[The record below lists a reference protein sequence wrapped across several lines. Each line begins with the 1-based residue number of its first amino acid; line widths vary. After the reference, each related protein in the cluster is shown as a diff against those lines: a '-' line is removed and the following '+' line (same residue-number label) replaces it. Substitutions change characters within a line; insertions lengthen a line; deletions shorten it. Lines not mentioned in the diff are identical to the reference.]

1 MTFRRMPLSRV
12 ALVATFALL
21 SPAAF
26 VSLPVAT
33 AEAAPPT
40 ELPVFDV
47 VSTGATGDQA
57 AMLGDRL
64 GVRLTPDPDGSIH
77 YLDPDRFAVV
87 PHVPVTASG
96 VDENDRDWT
105 STPFNLP
112 AVQAL
117 RPVPK
122 RTAISRVS
130 DALTAAGLNP
140 LGAFS
145 FDTTATHFS
154 LKGDPG
160 TSPVEKDIDTGVI
173 VKQKLG
179 RLPVRQS
186 RGEDPRHVRA
196 GRRGV
201 RSVNYAF
208 RGLVQGAMMPLIT
221 PSAAKAAC
229 AAQDGPGFKQGEPKL
244 VYYAPP
250 LSLPNGDPA
259 GPPVQV
265 DQIQPAYSCNATDL
279 SGAGSEPPVDYV
291 PALYNDIHAK
301 VTASMDG
308 SGVVTASAGP
318 VSGGTG
324 PYSYWWSSNTV
335 TLYGPFLNSVG
346 YTALGR
352 YIGQHEVV
360 TLKIRDSQGNWG
372 KPIVVD
378 VGVLPTSQ
386 IVGNGPIDFSN
397 LGIGIESALDTW
409 PTEMQTADDLAAISA
424 DNGLFV
430 NFDFRGDSAWDQDFK
445 YAGGLDS
452 LAVDTTDDV
461 WFGGHGNV
469 GGYFQFQNA
478 SHVNGH
484 AVPSDLKLGDGDLE
498 WLQLAACL
506 TLRDTSATNTPN
518 TRHPHR
524 VHRVEACLPGPAP
537 GQRVRDRVQ
546 RRLVCREDLRG

>member
-1 MTFRRMPLSRV
+1 
-12 ALVATFALL
+12 
-21 SPAAF
+21 
-26 VSLPVAT
+26 
-33 AEAAPPT
+33 
-40 ELPVFDV
+40 
-47 VSTGATGDQA
+47 
-57 AMLGDRL
+57 
-64 GVRLTPDPDGSIH
+64 
-77 YLDPDRFAVV
+77 
-87 PHVPVTASG
+87 
-96 VDENDRDWT
+96 
-105 STPFNLP
+105 
-112 AVQAL
+112 
-117 RPVPK
+117 
-122 RTAISRVS
+122 
-130 DALTAAGLNP
+130 
-140 LGAFS
+140 
-145 FDTTATHFS
+145 
-154 LKGDPG
+154 
-160 TSPVEKDIDTGVI
+160 
-173 VKQKLG
+173 
-179 RLPVRQS
+179 
-186 RGEDPRHVRA
+186 
-196 GRRGV
+196 
-201 RSVNYAF
+201 
-208 RGLVQGAMMPLIT
+208 GAMMPLIT

-229 AAQDGPGFKQGEPKL
+229 AAQDGPGFKQGKPKL

-259 GPPVQV
+259 GPLVQV

-279 SGAGSEPPVDYV
+279 SGAGSQPPVDYV

-308 SGVVTASAGP
+308 SGLVTASAGP

-360 TLKIRDSQGNWG
+360 TLKIRDFQGNWG

-397 LGIGIESALDTW
+397 LGIGIESTLDTW

-461 WFGGHGNV
+461 WFGGHGST
-469 GGYFQFQNA
+469 GGYFQFQDS

-484 AVPSDLKLGDGDLE
+484 AVPTDLKLGDGDLE

-506 TLRDTSATNTPN
+506 TLRDTTATNTPN
-518 TRHPHR
+518 TNGTHSEFAAWKPAFQGLHQVNGFATVSSGGWYAGKIFADDILGVGRTPTSVAQAWQDSALQTEWSGDIVRSIGPVSQTNDTDYYDHI
-524 VHRVEACLPGPAP
+524 PG
-537 GQRVRDRVQ
+537 
-546 RRLVCREDLRG
+546 RGSFGPDIPNAQIAAFWEVSATA